1 MKETN
6 HFRKGAVFFSF
17 ALGLLIIAEALAA
30 GVPRISKEE
39 LLAMMTNP
47 DVIIIDVRL
56 SGDAANSGSKIKGA
70 IREDPQK
77 VETWMDKYPRDKTL
91 VFYCA

>member
-1 MKETN
+1 MKETD
-6 HFRKGAVFFSF
+6 HFQEKAVFFIF
-17 ALGLLIIAEALAA
+17 AVGLFVVAEALAA
-30 GVPRISKEE
+30 GVPRISKED
-39 LLAMMTNP
+39 LLAMMTKP

-56 SGDAANSGSKIKGA
+56 SGDAAESGSKIKGA
-70 IREDPQK
+70 VREDPQK

>member
-6 HFRKGAVFFSF
+6 HFRKGVILFSF

-56 SGDAANSGSKIKGA
+56 SGDAANSSSKIKGA
-70 IREDPQK
+70 VREDPHK